1 MGSDDGIMG
10 IDLSA
15 ALPQIPDQFF
25 TGLELPACR
34 LIPVEVADQANAK
47 SDVVQVIAV
56 DVTAID
62 LAAPAITDFDFTIS
76 GRGSIPDNKMIGKTV
91 LHAADMAVVIIKN
104 PRAPLPRPAVVHDN
118 ELPAAPHDWRAI
130 NLSADCARKV
140 TITDFAPRPWPP
152 TAAGRRSRRRFVALI
167 AEKSR
172 FLDVNLRNPAR
183 VGWRTSARLR
193 GCSGCS
199 RRAR

>member
-1 MGSDDGIMG
+1 MRPDDGITA
-10 IDLSA
+10 IDFSA
-15 ALPQIPDQFF
+15 TLPQIADQFF
-25 TGLELPACR
+25 AGFELSAGR
-34 LIPVEVADQANAK
+34 LIPVEVPDQANAK

-118 ELPAAPHDWRAI
+118 ELPAAPHDWRVI
-130 NLSADCARKV
+130 DLSAD
-140 TITDFAPRPWPP
+140 FA
-152 TAAGRRSRRRFVALI
+152 
-167 AEKSR
+167 
-172 FLDVNLRNPAR
+172 
-183 VGWRTSARLR
+183 
-193 GCSGCS
+193 
-199 RRAR
+199 